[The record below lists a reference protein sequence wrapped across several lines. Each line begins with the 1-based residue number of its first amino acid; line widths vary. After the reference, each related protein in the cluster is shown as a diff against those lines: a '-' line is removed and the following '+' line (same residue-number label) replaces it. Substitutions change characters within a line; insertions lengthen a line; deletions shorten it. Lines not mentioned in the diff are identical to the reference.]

1 MVETNGVVRVTRN
14 VNLRNLNE
22 PEESEN
28 RPFRFG
34 LDDRVRLVRQGWCE
48 NRNSFLIRALANHT
62 AITNA
67 VKLVVVVA

>member
-48 NRNSFLIRALANHT
+48 NRNSF
-62 AITNA
+62 
-67 VKLVVVVA
+67 